1 MVPVS
6 LTLFRK
12 CKSISILII
21 SVFINLS
28 VLKSQVLTINKEI
41 KTDSNITAYT
51 FYNYNPL
58 RAQKPKQAISS
69 KFQNIPLKG
78 LNIPVYN
85 LKGVYWFKISIKNYT
100 SRFLRPHL
108 FLEYF
113 DVIELYNNDPEPKR
127 LWRGGIYENPPGIDF
142 AEDRVIIPL
151 NLPARETKTFF
162 VRAINES
169 YKSGL
174 IKPYLVNQKEYQHQ
188 NLITRHKDA
197 GFVATNFFLAGI
209 AFFLLIFALFNYLFL
224 KDKVY
229 IFYGFYVF
237 GITLYLLLKL
247 ESSLLFSLITTNIP
261 DILYINNEVIP
272 LLAFVALIEFQK
284 RFLRK
289 EVITKGVSL
298 LYNYS
303 QLIMIV
309 LIAVLIIIKI
319 IYHDPALEWQIF
331 TIYRMLTI
339 LGFFYL
345 VVVFF
350 RSHDTLARITA
361 FSSVILMIG
370 MLLSLA
376 ASIAG
381 AYTDTAFT
389 AYPLLYMEIGT
400 SLEIICFAFGL
411 SFKNKLNDTEKH
423 LYQEELIQSLEDY
436 NALQNT
442 LNTRLEQ
449 MVENKTYTI
458 IRQNELLE
466 KEQERK
472 LKADFDRQIAE
483 VKLEALRSQMN
494 PHFVFNSMN
503 SINHYILSN
512 DAESASLYLTK
523 FSRLIRLFLDDSRN
537 AAIALNTEI
546 MMLKLYLEI
555 ESIRF
560 EQPFDFE
567 IVAEPELSRNNFCIP
582 TMVIQ
587 PFIENAI
594 WHGLFHKEEKGNLL
608 INFFGK
614 LTESD
619 YIFCEITDNGVG
631 RETSRRINN
640 QNNDH
645 NVSHGLTLTHERL
658 KLYEN
663 DNTLEIKDLY
673 NDEGEPAGTKVIL
686 KIKSVP
692 C

>member
-1 MVPVS
+1 MFGFLTFLQKLCFYVS
-6 LTLFRK
+6 LF
-12 CKSISILII
+12 II
-21 SVFINLS
+21 FSSLNLNA
-28 VLKSQVLTINKEI
+28 QVLELNQEV
-41 KTDSNITAYT
+41 KTDSSINQFVYYT
-51 FYNYNPL
+51 YNSL
-58 RAQKPKQAISS
+58 RKDLPAQAI
-69 KFQNIPLKG
+69 KKRF
-78 LNIPVYN
+78 LNIPN
-85 LKGVYWFKISIKNYT
+85 KGLEMPISQLKGVYWFKLTIKNNT
-100 SRFLRPHL
+100 NRFLRLYL

-113 DVIELYNNDPEPKR
+113 DVIQLYNDDASPKK
-127 LWRGGIYENPPGIDF
+127 LWKGGIYENPPGIEF

-151 NLPARETKTFF
+151 NLPSRQTKTFYI
-162 VRAINES
+162 RAINES
-169 YKSGL
+169 YKSGV
-174 IKPYLVNQKEYQHQ
+174 IKPILINQQKYQYQ
-188 NLITRHKDA
+188 NLIIRHKDA

-209 AFFLLIFALFNYLFL
+209 AFFLLIFAFFNYLFL
-224 KDKVY
+224 KDNVY
-229 IFYGFYVF
+229 IFYGLYVF

-247 ESSLLFSLITTNIP
+247 ESSLLFSIITARVP
-261 DILYINNEVIP
+261 DILYINNEIIP

-284 RFLRK
+284 RFLKK
-289 EVITKGVSL
+289 EVLTKGISL
-298 LYNYS
+298 LYKYS
-303 QLIMIV
+303 QIVMILLIVI
-309 LIAVLIIIKI
+309 LIILKI
-319 IYHDPALEWQIF
+319 TLHNPALEWQIF
-331 TIYRMLTI
+331 TVYRIVTI
-339 LGFFYL
+339 FAFFYL
-345 VVVFF
+345 VISFF

-361 FSSVILMIG
+361 FSSVLLMIG

-381 AYTDTAFT
+381 TSYNNSFT
-389 AYPLLYMEIGT
+389 EYPLLYMEIGT

-442 LNTRLEQ
+442 LNYRLEQ
-449 MVENKTYTI
+449 MVENKTHTI
-458 IRQNELLE
+458 IRQTELLE

-537 AAIALNTEI
+537 ASIALNTEI

-567 IVAEPELSRNNFCIP
+567 IIAENSLTVNNYCIP

-608 INFFGK
+608 INFFAK
-614 LTESD
+614 LTEPD
-619 YIFCEITDNGVG
+619 YIFCEITDNGIG
-631 RETSRRINN
+631 RNESRAINN
-640 QNNDH
+640 KNNDR
-645 NVSHGLTLTHERL
+645 NVSHGLTVTHERL

-673 NDEGEPAGTKVIL
+673 NEAGEPAGTKVIL